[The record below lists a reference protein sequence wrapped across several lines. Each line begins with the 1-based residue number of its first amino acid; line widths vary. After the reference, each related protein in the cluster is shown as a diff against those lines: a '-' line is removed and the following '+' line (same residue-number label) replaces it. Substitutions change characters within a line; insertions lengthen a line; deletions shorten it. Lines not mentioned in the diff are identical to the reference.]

1 MTCTGCHSLDGIN
14 EKMCMECPIRKC
26 GQKQKLAHCA
36 ACKEYPCKHIK
47 TYVPQAVKIETHWIN
62 CHNPNDVI
70 KI

>member
-36 ACKEYPCKHIK
+36 ACKEYPCKHIE
-47 TYVPQAVKIETHWIN
+47 TYVPADSENRNTLDQLSQS
-62 CHNPNDVI
+62 
-70 KI
+70 